1 MAPDPIFLEL
11 GRDAE
16 LLVAKVRVG
25 IGVAAVATVLIVP
38 PVEPW
43 IFAGGYSAMLL
54 VGLAIL
60 MLARRATPL
69 PGLGLVSC
77 LLDVTLVSLLQAA
90 LVFAGKPLVVTNSR
104 VVFNVYFLVLS
115 STCLR
120 LDARLCMA
128 AGLAAMLQYGGI
140 VLWAANAWDLYGP
153 RFAGSPSGAFR
164 WDNQIARLLLLG
176 IATAVDVVLVRQ
188 GRKFWRASV
197 HDRLT
202 GLHNRGYAE
211 SRLGEAISLARR
223 EGRTVVVALA
233 DLDRFKTIND
243 RHGHAAGDEVL
254 RHTADLLRRSFRA
267 SDVIARY
274 GGEEFLIVL
283 TETAPDAALDRI
295 GSFRRSFAASPVPLA
310 APGEAVALT
319 VSAGVAAYPADGET
333 AADLL
338 GRADERLYAAK
349 QAGRDR
355 VQGWRGA
362 AALRDAG

>member
-1 MAPDPIFLEL
+1 VH
-11 GRDAE
+11 GR
-16 LLVAKVRVG
+16 R
-25 IGVAAVATVLIVP
+25 P
-38 PVEPW
+38 
-43 IFAGGYSAMLL
+43 
-54 VGLAIL
+54 
-60 MLARRATPL
+60 RR
-69 PGLGLVSC
+69 
-77 LLDVTLVSLLQAA
+77 
-90 LVFAGKPLVVTNSR
+90 
-104 VVFNVYFLVLS
+104 
-115 STCLR
+115 
-120 LDARLCMA
+120 
-128 AGLAAMLQYGGI
+128 
-140 VLWAANAWDLYGP
+140 
-153 RFAGSPSGAFR
+153 
-164 WDNQIARLLLLG
+164 
-176 IATAVDVVLVRQ
+176 
-188 GRKFWRASV
+188 
-197 HDRLT
+197 H
-202 GLHNRGYAE
+202 
-211 SRLGEAISLARR
+211 
-223 EGRTVVVALA
+223 ALA
-233 DLDRFKTIND
+233 DLDRFKAVND

-338 GRADERLYAAK
+338 SRVDERLYAAK